1 MVLVLLKALESQVRT
16 SSINQPQK
24 MCGFH
29 FTRTSSHNTA
39 KLFTKKNT
47 NRRVMVAAKPPKS
60 WTLCSFRRKQV
71 FGLVRRISSVT
82 LIPISIIFGRRMIS
96 WSSTAWKRSWARRPT
111 RCAYSLFS
119 FFLVPSHHCM
129 ESTFTKG
136 ALILAY
142 EFLWLHRHEWTNSW
156 KNSSNCRHCA
166 LGSERLKKSPEV
178 TDIQL
183 QIEDEMDPDCIRERM
198 KVCQKLCRDVSIGLC
213 IPWTSF

>member
-1 MVLVLLKALESQVRT
+1 M
-16 SSINQPQK
+16 
-24 MCGFH
+24 
-29 FTRTSSHNTA
+29 HNITQHTA

-136 ALILAY
+136 AAPILAY
-142 EFLWLHRHEWTNSW
+142 EFMWLHQHGWTNSLQ
-156 KNSSNCRHCA
+156 NSSYCQHCA
-166 LGSERLKKSPEV
+166 LGRGRLKKSPEV
-178 TDIQL
+178 TDIHL
-183 QIEDEMDPDCIRERM
+183 QIEDEMDPDCKLEWM
-198 KVCQKLCRDVSIGLC
+198 KVCQKLCHGVSIWRC